1 MLPSNEGTNK
11 GAPVESMR
19 QVNGKCGWFLILSA
33 VFTLSVAPRPS
44 VADEEHF
51 MVRTAYTELIDGVYY
66 LNADIEFSISPGG
79 LEALRNSVPLLI
91 ELEIEVERERTLMW
105 NEVVAELRQRYEL
118 VFHPLSRR
126 YVVRNLNTGT
136 QQVHTNYRS
145 AISRV
150 GQISDLPVIDE
161 SLLEGGERYRIRMR
175 TIMQTEGQ
183 PGSVGFFTW
192 LWSDSS
198 VSSDWY
204 EWTLRS

>member
-1 MLPSNEGTNK
+1 
-11 GAPVESMR
+11 MR
-19 QVNGKCGWFLILSA
+19 QVTGKRAWFVVLST
-33 VFTLSVAPRPS
+33 VITLSVAPRPS
-44 VADEEHF
+44 VADDEHF
-51 MVRTAYTELIDGVYY
+51 IVRTAYTELIDGVYY
-66 LNADIEFSISPGG
+66 LNADIEFSLSRGG
-79 LEALRNSVPLLI
+79 LEALRNSVPLNI

-105 NEVVAELRQRYEL
+105 NEVVAELVQRYQL

-136 QQVHTNYRS
+136 QRVHTTYRA
-145 AISRV
+145 AIARV

-161 SLLEGGERYRIRMR
+161 SLLEAGESYRIRMR
-175 TIMQTEGQ
+175 TSMRTEGQ
-183 PGSVGFFTW
+183 PGSVGFFAW

>member
-1 MLPSNEGTNK
+1 
-11 GAPVESMR
+11 MR
-19 QVNGKCGWFLILSA
+19 DMNGKRWWLVA
-33 VFTLSVAPRPS
+33 LSVVIALAMPPRAS
-44 VADEEHF
+44 AAEEEHF
-51 MVRTAYTELIDGVYY
+51 RVRTAYTELIDGVYY
-66 LNADIEFSISPGG
+66 LNADIEFSLSAGA
-79 LEALRNSVPLLI
+79 LDALRNSVPLII

-105 NEVVAELRQRYEL
+105 NDVVAELRQRYQLE
-118 VFHPLSRR
+118 FHPLSRR

-136 QQVHTNYRS
+136 QKVHTSYRS

-161 SLLEGGERYRIRMR
+161 SLLEGGENYRIRMR

-183 PGSVGFFTW
+183 PGSVGFFSW